1 MTNAARP
8 NDDLATLRHCSA
20 SLTVMPPD
28 DLSSRLPEPS
38 LVSRGRHSAC
48 HQPAVTFRVSSWW
61 TCLSFPALL
70 IVLLCPSIFFY
81 CRCCNQCPRAS
92 CFQYWDRQKSVGDD
106 TWHLMPD
113 WAQSIPRPPTLL
125 RRDIRP
131 VCVAPFHW
139 LAYYIASRR

>member
-28 DLSSRLPEPS
+28 DLSSRLPEPGV
-38 LVSRGRHSAC
+38 VSRGRHSAC

-61 TCLSFPALL
+61 ACLSFSGASDHRSLSFNFLL
-70 IVLLCPSIFFY
+70 LPLLQ
-81 CRCCNQCPRAS
+81 RARAS

-113 WAQSIPRPPTLL
+113 WAQSIPTSSNL
-125 RRDIRP
+125 
-131 VCVAPFHW
+131 VAPAFA
-139 LAYYIASRR
+139 LFV